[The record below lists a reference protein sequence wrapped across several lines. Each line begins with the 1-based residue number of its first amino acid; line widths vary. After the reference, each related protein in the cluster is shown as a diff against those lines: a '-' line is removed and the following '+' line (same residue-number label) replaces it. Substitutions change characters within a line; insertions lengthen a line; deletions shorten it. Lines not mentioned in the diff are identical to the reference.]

1 MIKNIFLNHFVSI
14 CESLVKTKIINKTDT
29 KFILV
34 LDGSLECIDQ
44 TFGSMMMW
52 SEMEKASS
60 DEKHPFHIQSIYT
73 VGSMGFLLA
82 LCFRYDELN
91 LFGTFM
97 YYTILY
103 NKRKKQPLSRE
114 SIKSK
119 QKNTSDLANEWKTHR
134 TNLEKTLR
142 KKLSA
147 IPKKELE
154 TQLLTSILTPSV
166 YYMVKHRVYSK
177 SLVDDVLGECFPR
190 ENDDNKDKSIVT
202 GLQKFYNP
210 PTTEWKRTLKL
221 KNEIETRESI
231 LASARALET
240 NSTSVREPSTQTLLV
255 GDMFQGMNLSR
266 MMEKIGVLS
275 SSYGEYERDLN
286 IWKGMRDVVDVN
298 QRPRQ
303 LTRRCNSSSIVL
315 EKHWNHRDRI
325 VFEIQILV
333 LMVMSVFNASRHLG
347 LVCEWLSCVLSAHLP
362 WLVGGCRKKM
372 DSNPFSNMN
381 RNPNRNAS
389 V

>member
-1 MIKNIFLNHFVSI
+1 MDDNINPNPNHFVSI
-14 CESLVKTKIINKTDT
+14 CKSLVKTEIIKRSDT

-34 LDGSLECIDQ
+34 LDGSIECIDQ

-52 SEMEKASS
+52 SEMGKASI
-60 DEKHPFHIQSIYT
+60 ETKHPFQIHSIYT

-82 LCFRYDELN
+82 LCFRYDELP

-103 NKRKKQPLSRE
+103 NKRRKQPVSRE
-114 SIKSK
+114 SKTLK
-119 QKNTSDLANEWKTHR
+119 QKNISDLANEWKTHR
-134 TNLEKTLR
+134 NNLEETLR

-154 TQLLTSILTPSV
+154 IQLLTSTLTPSV
-166 YYMVKHRVYSK
+166 YYLVKHGVYSK
-177 SLVDDVLGECFPR
+177 TLVDDVLGECFPR
-190 ENDDNKDKSIVT
+190 ENDDKSDKSIVT
-202 GLQKFYNP
+202 GIHEFYNP
-210 PTTEWKRTLKL
+210 PSTEWKRTLKL
-221 KNEIETRESI
+221 KNDISTRESI

-240 NSTSVREPSTQTLLV
+240 KTAPIRDPTPQTLLV

-275 SSYGEYERDLN
+275 NSYGEYERDLN
-286 IWKGMRDVVDVN
+286 IWSGIQDVVDMN
-298 QRPRQ
+298 QGS
-303 LTRRCNSSSIVL
+303 RRLKRKTYKNSSIVL
-315 EKHWNHRDRI
+315 EKHWNPRDRI

-333 LMVMSVFNASRHLG
+333 LMVMSVFNTSRHLG
-347 LVCEWLSCVLSAHLP
+347 LVCEWLSGVLSAHLP
-362 WLVGGCRKKM
+362 WLVGGGRKMKLNQN
-372 DSNPFSNMN
+372 SNQNH
-381 RNPNRNAS
+381 NAS